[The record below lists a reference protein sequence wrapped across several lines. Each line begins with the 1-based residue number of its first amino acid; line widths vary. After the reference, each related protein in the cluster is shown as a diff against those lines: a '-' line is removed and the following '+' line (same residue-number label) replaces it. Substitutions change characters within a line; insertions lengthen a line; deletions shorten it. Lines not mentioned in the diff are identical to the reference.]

1 MEFILKKGARLGA
14 QFLLAAAAVV
24 IAAATVAATQQIATA
39 AVAQQQDH
47 QNDPANIAA
56 AETVVITHRNY
67 LRDFLSD
74 VAAHSKIFPGSF
86 LVRGKCIVVL
96 QFLWY
101 SVFKK

>member
-1 MEFILKKGARLGA
+1 MGAL
-14 QFLLAAAAVV
+14 FHWNLAAAAVV
-24 IAAATVAATQQIATA
+24 IAAAVIAAAIVAAQHIAA
-39 AVAQQQDH
+39 AVAQQED
-47 QNDPANIAA
+47 QNDDPADIAA